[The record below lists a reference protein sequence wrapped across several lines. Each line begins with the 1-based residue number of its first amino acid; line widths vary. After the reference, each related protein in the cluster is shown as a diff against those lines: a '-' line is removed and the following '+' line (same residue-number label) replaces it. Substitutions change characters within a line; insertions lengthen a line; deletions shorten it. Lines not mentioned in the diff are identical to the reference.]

1 MTNSPSGQKEQTP
14 PKQNPEPETPKDPP
28 PQRERNF
35 QRQNPN
41 WNRQNQRDPRQN
53 RTQYQ
58 NRQGTDH
65 PIVNTL
71 LLNSETI
78 RVFKDILGGDVR
90 DSFNLIA
97 HPLTLTQLNHPRLK
111 EEVPD

>member
-1 MTNSPSGQKEQTP
+1 MTNSPSGQQEQTP

-78 RVFKDILGGDVR
+78 RVFKDILGGKKNISIPVR
-90 DSFNLIA
+90 N
-97 HPLTLTQLNHPRLK
+97 
-111 EEVPD
+111 